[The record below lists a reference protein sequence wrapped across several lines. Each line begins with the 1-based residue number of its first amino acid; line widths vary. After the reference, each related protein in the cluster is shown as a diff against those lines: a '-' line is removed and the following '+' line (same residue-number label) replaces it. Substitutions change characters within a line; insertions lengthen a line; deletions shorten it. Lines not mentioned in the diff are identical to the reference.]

1 MNIKDS
7 IRIIPD
13 FPKPGIQFIDITTM
27 LKDGK
32 AMKYAFDK
40 MADMVKDYQVD
51 LVVGPEA
58 RGFLVGAPLAYKLG
72 AGFVPVRK
80 SGKLP
85 GEVIEASYQLEYGE
99 DTLQIHKDA
108 ITPGVKVLV
117 VDDLLA
123 TGGTVWST
131 ADLVRTLG
139 GEIVGFVFLV
149 ELTFLKG
156 RDKLGGYPVFSLL
169 EYDSE

>member
-1 MNIKDS
+1 MNLKEI
-7 IRIIPD
+7 IRVIPD
-13 FPKPGIQFIDITTM
+13 FPKPGIQFIDITTL

-32 AMKYAFDK
+32 AMQCAFDQL
-40 MADMVKDYQVD
+40 AAMVQHLEID
-51 LVVGPEA
+51 LLVGPEA

-72 AGFVPVRK
+72 TGFVPVRK

-85 GEVIEASYQLEYGE
+85 GEVIEASYQLEYGQ

-108 ITPGVKVLV
+108 ITPGTKVLV

-131 ADLVRTLG
+131 ADLVRSLG
-139 GEIVGFVFLV
+139 GEIVGFAFLV

-156 RDKLGGYPVFSLL
+156 RDKLGSYPVFSLL

>member
-1 MNIKDS
+1 MNLKES
-7 IRIIPD
+7 IRVIPD

-32 AMKYAFDK
+32 AMTYAFDK
-40 MADMVKDYQVD
+40 LAEMVKDLEID
-51 LVVGPEA
+51 LLVGPEA

-85 GEVIEASYQLEYGE
+85 GEVIEASYQLEYGQ
-99 DTLQIHKDA
+99 DTLEIHKDA
-108 ITPGVKVLV
+108 ITPGTKVLV

-131 ADLVRTLG
+131 ADLVRSLG
-139 GEIVGFVFLV
+139 GEIVGFAFLV

-156 RDKLGGYPVFSLL
+156 RDKLGNYPVYSLL

>member
-1 MNIKDS
+1 MNLKES

-40 MADMVKDYQVD
+40 MAEMVQDYHID

-99 DTLQIHKDA
+99 DTLQIHRDA
-108 ITPGVKVLV
+108 ITPGIKVLV

-131 ADLVRTLG
+131 ADLVRSLG

-156 RDKLGGYPVFSLL
+156 REKLGGYPVFSLL
-169 EYDSE
+169 QYDSE

>member
-1 MNIKDS
+1 MNLKDT

-40 MADMVKDYQVD
+40 MAAMVQDYHID

-58 RGFLVGAPLAYKLG
+58 RGFLIGAPLAYKIG

-108 ITPGVKVLV
+108 VTPGIKVLV

-131 ADLVRTLG
+131 ADLVRSLG
-139 GEIVGFVFLV
+139 GEIVGFLFLV

-156 RDKLGGYPVFSLL
+156 REKLGGYPVFSLL
-169 EYDSE
+169 QYDSE

>member
-1 MNIKDS
+1 MDLKEI
-7 IRIIPD
+7 IRVIPG
-13 FPKPGIQFIDITTM
+13 FPKPGINFVDITTL
-27 LKDGK
+27 LKDGE
-32 AMKYAFDK
+32 AMKEAFSR
-40 MADMVKDYQVD
+40 MGEMLRGIEVD
-51 LVVGPEA
+51 VLVGPEA
-58 RGFLVGAPLAYKLG
+58 RGFLIGAPLALQMG

-85 GEVIEASYQLEYGE
+85 GDVLEASYELEYGH

-108 ITPGVKVLV
+108 ITPGTKVLV

-131 ADLVRTLG
+131 AELVRQLG
-139 GEIVGFVFLV
+139 GEIVGFAFLI

-156 RDKLGGYPVFSLL
+156 REKLGGYPVYTLL
-169 EYDSE
+169 KYDS

>member
-1 MNIKDS
+1 MNLKDT

-40 MADMVKDYQVD
+40 MAAMVQDYHID

-58 RGFLVGAPLAYKLG
+58 RGFLIGAPLAYKMG

-108 ITPGVKVLV
+108 VTPGIKVLV

-131 ADLVRTLG
+131 ADLVRSLG
-139 GEIVGFVFLV
+139 GEIVGFLFLV

-156 RDKLGGYPVFSLL
+156 REKLGGYPVFSLL
-169 EYDSE
+169 QYDSE

>member
-1 MNIKDS
+1 MNLKDT

-13 FPKPGIQFIDITTM
+13 FPKRGIQFIDITTM

-40 MADMVKDYQVD
+40 MAAMVQDYKID

-58 RGFLVGAPLAYKLG
+58 RGFLIGAPLAYKMG

-108 ITPGVKVLV
+108 VTPGIKVLV

-131 ADLVRTLG
+131 ADLVRSLG
-139 GEIVGFVFLV
+139 GEIVGFLFLV

-156 RDKLGGYPVFSLL
+156 REKLGGYPVFSLL
-169 EYDSE
+169 QYDSE

>member
-1 MNIKDS
+1 MNLKES

-32 AMKYAFDK
+32 AMTYAFDK
-40 MADMVKDYQVD
+40 LAEMVKDLEID
-51 LVVGPEA
+51 LLVGPEA

-85 GEVIEASYQLEYGE
+85 GEVIEASYQLEYGQ
-99 DTLQIHKDA
+99 DTLEIHKDA
-108 ITPGVKVLV
+108 ITPGTKVLV

-131 ADLVRTLG
+131 ADLVRSLG
-139 GEIVGFVFLV
+139 GEIVGFAFLV

-156 RDKLGGYPVFSLL
+156 RDKLGNYPVYSLL

>member
-1 MNIKDS
+1 MNLKES
-7 IRIIPD
+7 IRVIPD

-32 AMKYAFDK
+32 AMTYAFDK
-40 MADMVKDYQVD
+40 LAEMVKDLEID
-51 LVVGPEA
+51 LLVGPEA

-72 AGFVPVRK
+72 AGYVPVRK

-85 GEVIEASYQLEYGE
+85 GEVIEASYQLEYGQ
-99 DTLQIHKDA
+99 DTLEIHKDA
-108 ITPGVKVLV
+108 ITPGTKVLV

-131 ADLVRTLG
+131 ADLVRSLG
-139 GEIVGFVFLV
+139 GEIVGFAFLV

-156 RDKLGGYPVFSLL
+156 RDKLGNYPVYSLL

>member
-1 MNIKDS
+1 MNLKDT

-40 MADMVKDYQVD
+40 MAAMVQDYKID

-58 RGFLVGAPLAYKLG
+58 RGFLIGAPLAYKMG

-108 ITPGVKVLV
+108 VTPGIKVLV

-131 ADLVRTLG
+131 ADLVRSLG
-139 GEIVGFVFLV
+139 GEIVGFLFLV

-156 RDKLGGYPVFSLL
+156 REKLGGYPVFSLL
-169 EYDSE
+169 QYDSE

>member
-1 MNIKDS
+1 MNLKEI
-7 IRIIPD
+7 IRVIPD
-13 FPKPGIQFIDITTM
+13 FPKPGIQFIDITTL

-32 AMKYAFDK
+32 AMRCAFDQL
-40 MADMVKDYQVD
+40 AAMVQHLEID
-51 LVVGPEA
+51 LLVGPEA

-85 GEVIEASYQLEYGE
+85 GEVIEASYQLEYGQ

-108 ITPGVKVLV
+108 ITPGTKVLV

-131 ADLVRTLG
+131 ADLVRSLG
-139 GEIVGFVFLV
+139 GEIVGFAFLV
-149 ELTFLKG
+149 ELNFLKG
-156 RDKLGGYPVFSLL
+156 RDKLGSHPVFSLL

>member
-1 MNIKDS
+1 MNLKER
-7 IRIIPD
+7 IRVIPD
-13 FPKPGIQFIDITTM
+13 FPKSGINFIDITTL
-27 LKDGK
+27 LKDG
-32 AMKYAFDK
+32 AALQEAFARMGEMLQDI
-40 MADMVKDYQVD
+40 QVD
-51 LVVGPEA
+51 VLVGPEA
-58 RGFLVGAPLAYKLG
+58 RGFLIGAPLALQMG
-72 AGFVPVRK
+72 TGFVPVRK

-85 GEVIEASYQLEYGE
+85 GEVLEASYELEYGH

-108 ITPGVKVLV
+108 IAPGARVLV

-131 ADLVRTLG
+131 AELVRQLG
-139 GEIVGFVFLV
+139 GEIVGFAFLI

-156 RDKLGGYPVFSLL
+156 REKLGDYPVYSLL

>member
-1 MNIKDS
+1 MDLKES

-13 FPKPGIQFIDITTM
+13 FPKPGIQFIDITTL
-27 LKDGK
+27 LKNGK
-32 AMKYAFDK
+32 AMKHAFDQL
-40 MADMVKDYQVD
+40 AAQVAHLEID
-51 LVVGPEA
+51 LMVGPEA
-58 RGFLVGAPLAYKLG
+58 RGFLIGAPLAYKLG
-72 AGFVPVRK
+72 VGFVPVRK

-85 GEVIEASYQLEYGE
+85 GEVIEASYQLEYGM

-131 ADLVRTLG
+131 ADLVHSLG
-139 GEIVGFVFLV
+139 GEVVGFAFLV
-149 ELTFLKG
+149 ELTGLNG
-156 RDKLGGYPVFSLL
+156 RARLGNLPIISLL
-169 EYDSE
+169 QYED

>member
-1 MNIKDS
+1 MDLKEI
-7 IRIIPD
+7 IRVIPG
-13 FPKPGIQFIDITTM
+13 FPKPGINFVDITTL
-27 LKDGK
+27 LKDGA
-32 AMKYAFDK
+32 AMKEAFSR
-40 MADMVKDYQVD
+40 MGEMLRGIEVD
-51 LVVGPEA
+51 VLVGPEA
-58 RGFLVGAPLAYKLG
+58 RGFLIGAPLALQMG

-85 GEVIEASYQLEYGE
+85 GDVLEASYELEYGH

-108 ITPGVKVLV
+108 ITPGTKVLV

-131 ADLVRTLG
+131 AELVRQLG
-139 GEIVGFVFLV
+139 GEIVGFAFLI

-156 RDKLGGYPVFSLL
+156 REKLGGYPVYTLL
-169 EYDSE
+169 KYDS

>member
-1 MNIKDS
+1 MNLKDT

-40 MADMVKDYQVD
+40 MAAMVQDYKID

-58 RGFLVGAPLAYKLG
+58 RGFLIGAPLAYKLG

-108 ITPGVKVLV
+108 VTPGIKVLV

-131 ADLVRTLG
+131 ADLVRSLG
-139 GEIVGFVFLV
+139 GEIVGFLFLV

-156 RDKLGGYPVFSLL
+156 REKLGGYPVFSLL
-169 EYDSE
+169 QYDSE